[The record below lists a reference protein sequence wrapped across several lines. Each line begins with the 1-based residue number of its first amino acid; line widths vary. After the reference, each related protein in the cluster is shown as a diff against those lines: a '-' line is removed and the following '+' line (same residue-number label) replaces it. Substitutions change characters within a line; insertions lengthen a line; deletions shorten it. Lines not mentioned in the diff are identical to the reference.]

1 MKSEK
6 KALISVSVIIPV
18 YNVYEWI
25 DFCLESVVTQT
36 FSDFEVL
43 LIDDGSTDGS
53 DQKCQ
58 EWAEKDSRI
67 KVMRKKNE
75 GPSIARNYGLQ
86 NAAGEYV
93 VFIDADDWVESTY
106 LEKLYHAIIQNHVLM
121 SECDVY
127 RFNNVTGE
135 KVYCVCSGSM
145 GRQYTLEE
153 HMIYGAAQIWKCMI
167 KKTLFTDYG
176 IEFPDCHGEA
186 KAIYSLLLAL
196 SGGIANVEEG
206 LYYYRKFRRGS
217 LSEKPRESC
226 GDENAVG
233 LQSSDCLLQGFQEQG
248 MYQKYETLLQRI
260 VKLRLSERL
269 AGLLY
274 RREKEEFCLLA
285 EQYYSYI
292 ERKFPNTMN
301 FRYMILGGYNLN
313 RILWHMN
320 ILQNP
325 YGRFNFSSLISL
337 MNPVEVPFLC
347 LHKNKYRE
355 IMVRRDIKSE
365 FWKII
370 KEIKPEYIFID
381 FVEERFDV
389 LEYAGGYITKS
400 DAYDTLEQPFSDNH
414 IIERNSEACFILWK
428 SCFQRFIEKVQ
439 IENSKCKI
447 MVIENYLSEE
457 VGDIFQKT
465 YFGNLEEIRKKNQ
478 ILKRYYNFIS
488 EKYPYI
494 PIVETMD
501 CAYYYTDR
509 KYEYGA
515 IPSHLN
521 EIVNRKIA
529 NKIEKEI
536 GI

>member
-6 KALISVSVIIPV
+6 KRMIPVSVIIPV

-25 DFCLESVVTQT
+25 DFCLESIVTQT

-53 DQKCQ
+53 DRKCQ
-58 EWAEKDSRI
+58 KWAEKDSRI
-67 KVMRKKNE
+67 KVMPKKNE

-86 NAAGEYV
+86 YAAGEYV

-135 KVYCVCSGSM
+135 KVYCACSGRM

-167 KKTLFTDYG
+167 KKTVFTEYG
-176 IEFPDCHGEA
+176 IKFPDCHGEA

-196 SGGIANVEEG
+196 SGGISNVEEG
-206 LYYYRKFRRGS
+206 LYYYRKFRCGS
-217 LSEKPRESC
+217 LSEKPRENH

-248 MYQKYETLLQRI
+248 VYQKYEPLLRKI

-274 RREKEEFCLLA
+274 RREKKEFCLLA

-313 RILWHMN
+313 RILWHMDV
-320 ILQNP
+320 LQNP

-337 MNPVEVPFLC
+337 MNPAEEPFLC

-355 IMVRRDIKSE
+355 IMVRRDIESE

-370 KEIKPEYIFID
+370 KEIEPEYIFID
-381 FVEERFDV
+381 FIEERFDI
-389 LEYAGGYITKS
+389 LKYAGGYITRS
-400 DAYDTLEQPFSDNH
+400 DAFETLEQGPAKEH
-414 IIERNSEACFILWK
+414 IIERNSEECFKLWEI
-428 SCFQRFIEKVQ
+428 SFQNFIEKVQ
-439 IENSKCKI
+439 VEHPKCRI
-447 MVIENYLSEE
+447 IVIENYLSEE
-457 VGDIFQKT
+457 VGDIYEKT
-465 YFGNLEEIRKKNQ
+465 YFENIDEIRSKNLV
-478 ILKRYYNFIS
+478 LKLYYKFVSENF
-488 EKYPYI
+488 PYI
-494 PIVETMD
+494 PMIETAD

-521 EIVNRKIA
+521 EIVNREIA
-529 NKIEKEI
+529 DRIERNI
-536 GI
+536 